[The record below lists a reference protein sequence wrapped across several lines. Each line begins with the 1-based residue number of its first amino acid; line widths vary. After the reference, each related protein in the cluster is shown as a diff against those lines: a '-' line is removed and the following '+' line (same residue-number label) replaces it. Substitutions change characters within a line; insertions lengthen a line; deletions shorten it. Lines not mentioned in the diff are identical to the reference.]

1 MDLLTALIS
10 QTSYIAMLYE
20 EDCNIAVGCKIANE
34 YLGHL
39 AGYTIGVTGIVR
51 YIRIKYKMTYKFI
64 LTSKGWCI
72 FVMTITGIAFIQT
85 ILQRYIYFQ
94 IYRKFSSSLTL

>member
-51 YIRIKYKMTYKFI
+51 YIRIKYKMTYKSI

-72 FVMTITGIAFIQT
+72 FVMTITCIAFIQT
-85 ILQRYIYFQ
+85 IQTIYYFQ
-94 IYRKFSSSLTL
+94 IYREFSSSLTL